1 MPAPAKSE
9 SVPPVTLIS
18 PTTKSVAAS
27 ERVKMIKD
35 VSPAIR
41 ELSASSSV
49 MAMVGGVVS
58 GEGS

>member
-27 ERVKMIKD
+27 ERVKMIKAL
-35 VSPAIR
+35 SPAIR
-41 ELSASSSV
+41 ELLSSSTV
-49 MAMVGGVVS
+49 MTMVGGVVS